1 MRFTKVVLYLQM
13 QGVTECKY
21 TNFCEKSEIY
31 CRNIFGKCNLSV
43 AKMMINT
50 QKRIGSLSL
59 EKVFSTIC
67 FLAGMAFFIAAILGL
82 WRHFFTMGLCFAVGI
97 MISED
102 QPKPAYNKKKRHEE
116 K

>member
-1 MRFTKVVLYLQM
+1 MVD
-13 QGVTECKY
+13 
-21 TNFCEKSEIY
+21 
-31 CRNIFGKCNLSV
+31 
-43 AKMMINT
+43 T
-50 QKRIGSLSL
+50 QKRVKPLSL

-67 FLAGMAFFIAAILGL
+67 FLAGMAFLIAAILGL

-102 QPKPAYNKKKRHEE
+102 NPKPADKKKRHEE